1 MKNFKVIFWL
11 IAFFPLGLY
20 FMFKETEWSNVAKSI
35 IAIIGTFILGFA
47 ISSGGLSVLIAIS
60 GLTILFSA
68 VMYFIY
74 SIMRRRQKRTAVLL
88 MIFGTLLLGFGSF
101 QVHTETVEAERV
113 AQEQKAEEERIEAER
128 VAEEKR
134 IEEERLAEEQKAK
147 EKDIKKKTDIALR
160 VLEKVEESPTEG
172 NFKAAQTAVNNIP
185 DGNSELKE
193 RIENVED
200 RVNEYIVELDAA
212 SALVETAESS
222 QARTDYDVAYEAASA
237 LSIKSSTLD
246 NKLARLDS
254 SLTKVEE
261 ENAEKQR
268 LAEEANKKAEDER
281 LAKEKADQE
290 ATQAASSSS
299 SSTQNESQSTPSTP
313 ASSEKMYVDQ
323 NGDGTIKGSVNGI
336 YHTPGSTYY
345 GRTKNVVQ
353 WFKTTSEAEAAGY
366 RAPKR

>member
-1 MKNFKVIFWL
+1 MKNLKVIFWL

-20 FMFKETEWSNVAKSI
+20 FMFKETEWSTIAKSI

-47 ISSGGLSVLIAIS
+47 VSNGGLSVLVVLS
-60 GLTILFSA
+60 GVTVLFSA
-68 VMYFIY
+68 ILYFIY

-101 QVHTETVEAERV
+101 QVHNQTVEAERI
-113 AQEQKAEEERIEAER
+113 AEEQRVEEERIEAER

-134 IEEERLAEEQKAK
+134 IEEERIAEEQKAK
-147 EKDIKKKTDIALR
+147 EKNIKEKTDIALR

-185 DGNSELKE
+185 DGNSELEE
-193 RIENVED
+193 RINNVED

-212 SALVETAESS
+212 STLVETAESS
-222 QARTDYDVAYEAASA
+222 QSRTDYDVAYEAASA

-254 SLTKVEE
+254 SLNKVEE

-281 LAKEKADQE
+281 LAKEKAAQE
-290 ATQAASSSS
+290 AASSSS
-299 SSTQNESQSTPSTP
+299 SSTQNESQTPPSNP

-366 RAPKR
+366 RAPER